1 MLLLTMKR
9 LRLDK
14 RGISNVIVAMLSLVI
29 VVIIVSNVIL
39 TSYQMNQFDW
49 ERMQENVEI
58 VNVAS
63 TVDGTTFTLQ
73 NEGSVTVHL
82 VSLWIDSTTIHQRYD
97 MDLYINAGD
106 SVNYTLSDIGLID
119 NASIVKVVTDRGTIS
134 VFNSSWQNP

>member
-1 MLLLTMKR
+1 MKR

-58 VNVAS
+58 VNVAN

-106 SVNYTLSDIGLID
+106 SVNYTLSDIGLIN
-119 NASIVKVVTDRGTIS
+119 NASILKVVTDRGTIS